1 MNGNG
6 HAQIISLLGGGKK
19 LTARL
24 KSLTE
29 ENVNEKT
36 VYSWVQQGIP
46 DRWKVAVARCLLE
59 DNIEITKYK
68 ELLPPGITIDNL
80 TAANNSIKIFSDSKV
95 LKATEK
101 EIISNID
108 KNLALNIY
116 QLMLKVRRFEEKVGQ
131 LYSMGLIGGF
141 CHLYIGQEGIISGV
155 GLDVFDSEPV
165 EKNHFLFKYKQVI
178 FTPHQAGLSQEAA
191 HRMSIKSI
199 NNILD
204 YYDGSLDSSLIVNG
218 VKI

>member
-1 MNGNG
+1 MNDNG
-6 HAQIISLLGGGKK
+6 QAKIISLLGGGKK

-59 DNIEITKYK
+59 DNIEITQYK
-68 ELLPPGITIDNL
+68 DLLPPGMSIDNL

-95 LKATEK
+95 LKATEE
-101 EIISNID
+101 EIIVNID

-116 QLMLKVRRFEEKVGQ
+116 NLMLKVRRFEEKVGQ

-141 CHLYIGQEGIISGV
+141 CHLYIGQEAVVVGIQSAQIEG
-155 GLDVFDSEPV
+155 DSV
-165 EKNHFLFKYKQVI
+165 VTSYRDHGHMI
-178 FTPHQAGLSQEAA
+178 ACA
-191 HRMSIKSI
+191 
-199 NNILD
+199 
-204 YYDGSLDSSLIVNG
+204 
-218 VKI
+218 

>member
-1 MNGNG
+1 M
-6 HAQIISLLGGGKK
+6 S
-19 LTARL
+19 
-24 KSLTE
+24 
-29 ENVNEKT
+29 
-36 VYSWVQQGIP
+36 
-46 DRWKVAVARCLLE
+46 LE

-68 ELLPPGITIDNL
+68 ELLPPGMTIDNL

-141 CHLYIGQEGIISGV
+141 CHLYIGQEGIISGIESLASDDDCFIT
-155 GLDVFDSEPV
+155 GLQMSCSYGI
-165 EKNHFLFKYKQVI
+165 KRRATFKY
-178 FTPHQAGLSQEAA
+178 FL
-191 HRMSIKSI
+191 
-199 NNILD
+199 
-204 YYDGSLDSSLIVNG
+204 
-218 VKI
+218 

>member
-1 MNGNG
+1 MNNSG
-6 HAQIISLLGGGKK
+6 HAQIFSLLGGGKK

-24 KSLTE
+24 KSLSE

-59 DNIEITKYK
+59 DNIEIAQYK
-68 ELLPPGITIDNL
+68 DLLPPGMSIDNL

-116 QLMLKVRRFEEKVGQ
+116 HLMLKVRRFEEKVGQ

-155 GLDVFDSEPV
+155 E
-165 EKNHFLFKYKQVI
+165 
-178 FTPHQAGLSQEAA
+178 
-191 HRMSIKSI
+191 
-199 NNILD
+199 
-204 YYDGSLDSSLIVNG
+204 SLASDDDCFITG
-218 VKI
+218 